1 MKKIVIMLIILLLT
15 LSILGFKMK
24 ENIMITDSVQ
34 NIEIDFSDLTE
45 SAKKFTKFSV
55 MLDGFA
61 TDYETYEKNI
71 KPIVEETLYE
81 EYVNIELMP
90 FKDVDGSEQYYSY
103 CNLKGLSK
111 ERLNE
116 ISKLVQKHSIE
127 EWQYY
132 DLKMHF
138 YYSKPYEKG
147 DYSYVFCKYI
157 LERLTGNIDKPEK
170 SGEQDMYVFVFKKI
184 DGKKLIVDNLA
195 SIDDIDFEI
204 DEKDIEYVEEFKYEI
219 DYRDFNNNFFD

>member
-1 MKKIVIMLIILLLT
+1 MKKSVIMLIILLLT
-15 LSILGFKMK
+15 SLILGCKIK
-24 ENIMITDSVQ
+24 ENITITDSAQ
-34 NIEIDFSDLTE
+34 NIEVDFSNLTKN
-45 SAKKFTKFSV
+45 AKKFTEFAA

-71 KPIVEETLYE
+71 KPIVEESLYE
-81 EYVNIELMP
+81 KYVNIELMP

-116 ISKLVQKHSIE
+116 ISKLVQKHSVE
-127 EWQYY
+127 KWQYY

-147 DYSYVFCKYI
+147 DYSYVFCKSI

-170 SGEQDMYVFVFKKI
+170 SGCEYMFVFIFKKI
-184 DGKKLIVDNLA
+184 DERKLIVDDSA
-195 SIDDIDFEI
+195 SIDDIDFKI
-204 DEKDIEYVEEFKYEI
+204 DEKDIEYVEELKFEI
-219 DYRDFNNNFFD
+219 DYRDFNNNFFE